1 MRLFVAV
8 WPSAAVVDEL
18 RGLERPAR
26 PGVRWTT
33 ADQWHVT
40 LRFLG
45 EMEDPDLLTSRMEEL
60 TSPLQGSATPLQGP
74 ATPLQGPATVAEL
87 GPRRVCLG
95 PAVLCLPVNGL
106 NTLAAAVRAATA
118 DLGWPDD
125 HAAFR
130 GHLTLARARRGA
142 GRSVLRH
149 LPVIELQARWTVEEV
164 TIVASALGGTG
175 SAYTIVGQA
184 PLPR

>member
-60 TSPLQGSATPLQGP
+60 TWPGRGNGFPGQTPASAVQGRSRGHRWPSS
-74 ATPLQGPATVAEL
+74 
-87 GPRRVCLG
+87 
-95 PAVLCLPVNGL
+95 
-106 NTLAAAVRAATA
+106 
-118 DLGWPDD
+118 DLG
-125 HAAFR
+125 
-130 GHLTLARARRGA
+130 
-142 GRSVLRH
+142 
-149 LPVIELQARWTVEEV
+149 
-164 TIVASALGGTG
+164 ASASVPPC
-175 SAYTIVGQA
+175 SAC
-184 PLPR
+184 R

>member
-45 EMEDPDLLTSRMEEL
+45 EIDDPDLLGSRMEEL
-60 TSPLQGSATPLQGP
+60 TWPVQGP
-74 ATPLQGPATVAEL
+74 ASVQGRAGATVAEL
-87 GPRRVCLG
+87 GPRSVCLG

-106 NTLAAAVRAATA
+106 DALAAAVRAATA
-118 DLGWPDD
+118 DLGRPDD
-125 HAAFR
+125 HAGFR

-142 GRSVLRH
+142 GRSVLRQ
-149 LPVIELQARWTVEEV
+149 LPVIELQQRWTVEEV

-175 SAYTIVGQA
+175 SAYTVVGRA
-184 PLPR
+184 PLPH